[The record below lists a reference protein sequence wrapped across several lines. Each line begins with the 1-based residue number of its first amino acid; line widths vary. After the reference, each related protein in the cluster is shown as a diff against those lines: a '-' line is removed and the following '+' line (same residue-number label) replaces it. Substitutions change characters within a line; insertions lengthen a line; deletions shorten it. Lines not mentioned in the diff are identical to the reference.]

1 MPLFGY
7 PFEIIKYAH
16 FIHIKNFSQCIEN
29 KRNQSDK
36 DKFFH
41 NLWIK
46 YGVNIF
52 FQNDCLFLCIFWWK
66 ARWISCDYP
75 LMEAIEQNRVYTL
88 VFQRKIMSFPQVFPQ
103 KLIWYIFCIFAE
115 DGNVPDRMIRC
126 IVFTCNDYCI
136 KPGLIWEN
144 LPLKRWTG

>member
-36 DKFFH
+36 DKYFH

-52 FQNDCLFLCIFWWK
+52 FSK
-66 ARWISCDYP
+66 
-75 LMEAIEQNRVYTL
+75 
-88 VFQRKIMSFPQVFPQ
+88 
-103 KLIWYIFCIFAE
+103 
-115 DGNVPDRMIRC
+115 
-126 IVFTCNDYCI
+126 
-136 KPGLIWEN
+136 
-144 LPLKRWTG
+144 

>member
-52 FQNDCLFLCIFWWK
+52 FSKRLSISMYILVKSPSNFLWLSTDGSNRTEQGLYTGFSKENHEFSTSFSTEINMIYILYLCRGWECAWQNDK
-66 ARWISCDYP
+66 
-75 LMEAIEQNRVYTL
+75 M
-88 VFQRKIMSFPQVFPQ
+88 
-103 KLIWYIFCIFAE
+103 FCF
-115 DGNVPDRMIRC
+115 
-126 IVFTCNDYCI
+126 Y
-136 KPGLIWEN
+136 L
-144 LPLKRWTG
+144 

>member
-7 PFEIIKYAH
+7 PFEVIKYAH

-52 FQNDCLFLCIFWWK
+52 FFK
-66 ARWISCDYP
+66 TT
-75 LMEAIEQNRVYTL
+75 VYFY
-88 VFQRKIMSFPQVFPQ
+88 VYFGEKPVEFPV
-103 KLIWYIFCIFAE
+103 IIH
-115 DGNVPDRMIRC
+115 
-126 IVFTCNDYCI
+126 
-136 KPGLIWEN
+136 
-144 LPLKRWTG
+144 